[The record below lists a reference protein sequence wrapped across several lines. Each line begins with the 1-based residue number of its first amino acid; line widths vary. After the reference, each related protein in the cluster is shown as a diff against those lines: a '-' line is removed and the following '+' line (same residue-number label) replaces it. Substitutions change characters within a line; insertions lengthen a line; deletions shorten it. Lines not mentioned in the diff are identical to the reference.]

1 MCNRLERGENRNAL
15 MKEYR
20 IGSSTLYDIRKQK
33 NELLK
38 FCSAPES
45 SRIITERRV
54 LRKPKLNQLEV
65 ALYEWFML
73 KRSEGAP
80 ISGPMLIEKAKELY
94 AEMELT
100 EECAF
105 SDGWLAGFKNRHGI
119 RKLDMSGSLA
129 SRVEQTLVDV
139 KTEMA
144 DTQELAVAGPSS
156 ADPAVMDVYQQ
167 RGVTRPTNWTGK
179 MDRPLERCNGAI
191 N

>member
-1 MCNRLERGENRNAL
+1 VEYFICVSSSFVMEGASKKRKKVLLTIKEKIDMCNRLERGENRNAL

-54 LRKPKLNQLEV
+54 LRKPRLNQLEV
-65 ALYEWFML
+65 ALYEWFMF

-119 RKLDMSGSLA
+119 RKLDMSGSLG
-129 SRVEQTLVDV
+129 TL
-139 KTEMA
+139 
-144 DTQELAVAGPSS
+144 Q
-156 ADPAVMDVYQQ
+156 
-167 RGVTRPTNWTGK
+167 
-179 MDRPLERCNGAI
+179 
-191 N
+191 